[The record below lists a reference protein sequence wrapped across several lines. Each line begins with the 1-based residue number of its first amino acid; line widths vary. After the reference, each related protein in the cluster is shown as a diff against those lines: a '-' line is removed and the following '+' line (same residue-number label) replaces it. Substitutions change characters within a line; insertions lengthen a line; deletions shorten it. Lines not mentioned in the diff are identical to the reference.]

1 MPKMKLERKGLV
13 NTRYIYPYWTYPNL
27 FGHYMHFSGKYNNG
41 TFPANYYHRPESA
54 KYSLAKHNRLRYKL
68 GKDDPSINLLT
79 LRNIQRMK
87 RKGKMANIYESN
99 RQGYNADFQSSPVNG
114 AKLNVPNA
122 PEVGAGIIGQKGT
135 PFLGDLINS
144 RFSPLI
150 PQPLPQPGP
159 PNNGPTYSPGINLG
173 RLSVLPQTTVNIQE
187 ENKIPEENKKEKK
200 SRRTRLPKLIAPPPA
215 SKTSLPNII
224 KSSFG
229 SPRIDLPLSS
239 MNLPSKIPNI
249 VNPPFITSINPSSNN
264 SRKIVESFFG
274 GNFKV
279 LGSEANQQKYVD
291 ELAKKNSHTQ
301 NLSSGLDDLFNIK
314 NSWEK

>member
-13 NTRYIYPYWTYPNL
+13 TTRHVYPYWSFPNL
-27 FGHYMHFSGKYNNG
+27 FGHYQHFSGKYNNG
-41 TFPANYYHRPESA
+41 TFPANYYHRPVSA
-54 KYSLAKHNRLRYKL
+54 EYSLAKHNRKIYRL
-68 GKDDPSINLLT
+68 GKNDPAINLYT

-99 RQGYNADFQSSPVNG
+99 KRGYNSDFQNSPVRG
-114 AKLNVPNA
+114 ARLNVPNA

-144 RFSPLI
+144 RFSPLM
-150 PQPLPQPGP
+150 PQPPPPQFGP

-173 RLSVLPQTTVNIQE
+173 RFTILPQTVNIQDG
-187 ENKIPEENKKEKK
+187 NKIPEENKKEKK
-200 SRRTRLPKLIAPPPA
+200 SRKTRLPKLIAPPA

-291 ELAKKNSHTQ
+291 ELAKRISHTQ
-301 NLSSGLDDLFNIK
+301 NLFAGMDELFNIK